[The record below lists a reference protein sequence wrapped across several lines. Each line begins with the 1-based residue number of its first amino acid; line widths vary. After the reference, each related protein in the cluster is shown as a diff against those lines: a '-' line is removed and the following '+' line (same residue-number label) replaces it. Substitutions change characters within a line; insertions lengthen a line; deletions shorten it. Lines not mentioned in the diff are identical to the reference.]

1 MVGLGFFILVS
12 LVGNRSKP
20 TTFYSLRSSLWD
32 DCESNF
38 KKTHHI
44 MEKELLMNE
53 VAAIAR
59 DAGEAIMEIYQKD
72 FDIEF
77 KEDESPVTTA
87 DIKSHKV
94 ICAGLE
100 KLALDLP
107 LLSEESAATPWDGR
121 KQWKR
126 YWLID
131 PLDGT
136 KEFIKKN
143 GEFTVNI
150 ALIENG
156 VATLGVVYAPALKTT
171 YMAAEGVGS
180 FKEHEG
186 KQSRLTLQRK
196 PVKGLIRVV
205 GSRSHSSPEFEDYI
219 KRFETVEIVSKG
231 SSLKFCLVAEGAAD
245 IYPRLGLTSE
255 WDTGAGQAVAE
266 IAGARV
272 TQIDGSPLQY
282 NTKEALLNPFFVVS
296 ALQD

>member
-1 MVGLGFFILVS
+1 
-12 LVGNRSKP
+12 
-20 TTFYSLRSSLWD
+20 
-32 DCESNF
+32 
-38 KKTHHI
+38 
-44 MEKELLMNE
+44 MEKESLINE
-53 VAAIAR
+53 VAAIAQN
-59 DAGEAIMEIYQKD
+59 AGDAIMEIYQKD
-72 FDIEF
+72 FDVEF

-87 DIKSHKV
+87 DIKSHEV

-100 KLALDLP
+100 KLALGWP
-107 LLSEESAATPWDGR
+107 LLSEESAATPWEER

-150 ALIENG
+150 ALIEDG
-156 VATLGVVYAPALKTT
+156 VATLGVVYAPALDTT

-180 FKEHEG
+180 FKEHDG
-186 KQSRLTLQRK
+186 KKSELTLQRK
-196 PVKGLIRVV
+196 PGKGLVRVV
-205 GSRSHSSPEFEDYI
+205 GSRSHSSPEFEEYI
-219 KRFETVEIVSKG
+219 QRFETIEIVSKG

-255 WDTGAGQAVAE
+255 WDTAAGQAVAE

-282 NTKEALLNPFFVVS
+282 NTKESLLNPFFIVS
-296 ALQD
+296 AFQD